1 MKFRELLESD
11 SSVGR
16 TDLRALVPPRLL
28 PALDEAV
35 AAAAR
40 TGMGHEGVL
49 GHLRTCHL
57 AEHELHLCMLAYSL
71 WRGAGPAF
79 PVAALWGM
87 DRRLATR
94 LLAGLAA
101 AIQPEDPDAL
111 LLAAQAHLEAIS
123 RPDEDASDPPT
134 E

>member
-1 MKFRELLESD
+1 
-11 SSVGR
+11 
-16 TDLRALVPPRLL
+16 
-28 PALDEAV
+28 
-35 AAAAR
+35 
-40 TGMGHEGVL
+40 
-49 GHLRTCHL
+49 
-57 AEHELHLCMLAYSL
+57 MLAYSL

-123 RPDEDASDPPT
+123 GPDEDASDPPT

>member
-1 MKFRELLESD
+1 MKFQEFVEAD
-11 SSVGR
+11 SSTGR
-16 TDLRALVPPRLL
+16 IDLRALVPPRLR

-35 AAAAR
+35 AAATR
-40 TGMGHEGVL
+40 TGTGHEGVL

-123 RPDEDASDPPT
+123 GPDEDASDPPT